1 MNNYKGTG
9 ILTLGNGNDNNQFI
23 KYVDYDIQYPLYSS
37 GGFCIEF
44 LTELSEQERQL
55 IGLRDDDGNLFEI
68 GDGINSMYWSISDLD
83 GIIILCNQPD
93 NEDL

>member
-1 MNNYKGTG
+1 MNNYNGTG
-9 ILTLGNGNDNNQFI
+9 ILNLGNGNNQLI
-23 KYVDYDIQYPLYSS
+23 KYVDYDIQFPLSGS

-55 IGLRDDDGNLFEI
+55 LGLRDEDGNQFEV
-68 GDGINSMYWSISDLD
+68 GDGINSMYWSITDLE
-83 GIIILCNQPD
+83 GMIILCNQPD